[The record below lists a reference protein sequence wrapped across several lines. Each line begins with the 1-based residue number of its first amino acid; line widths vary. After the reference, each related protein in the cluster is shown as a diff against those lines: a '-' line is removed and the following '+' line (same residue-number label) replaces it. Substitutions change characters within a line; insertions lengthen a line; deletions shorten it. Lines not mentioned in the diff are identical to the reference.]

1 MKQVEGRWTELA
13 DAVAAGAP
21 IDWDSLDAILT
32 DDQDRRVLAQFKVLA
47 IVGMYS
53 KPPSDTGMPS
63 GSAVYG
69 KVTTPAGTSNP
80 NIS

>member
-32 DDQDRRVLAQFKVLA
+32 DEQDRRVLAQFKVLA
-47 IVGMYS
+47 IV
-53 KPPSDTGMPS
+53 
-63 GSAVYG
+63 AEVYRRRQFE
-69 KVTTPAGTSNP
+69 PAT
-80 NIS
+80 IH